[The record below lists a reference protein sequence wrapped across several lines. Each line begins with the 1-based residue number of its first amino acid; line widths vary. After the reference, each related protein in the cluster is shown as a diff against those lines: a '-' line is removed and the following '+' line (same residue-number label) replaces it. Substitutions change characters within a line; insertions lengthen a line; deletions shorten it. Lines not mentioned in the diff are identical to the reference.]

1 MREKNS
7 GNPYINLWF
16 GNFFEPA
23 FSSEEFRTEGI
34 DRIRDMG
41 FNSILLDSKAWQD
54 FFDRYAGQ
62 EATQYVAAQEHMI
75 SEIQKSGLSHC
86 FLAIYL
92 NGDNLYP
99 NIRYSPPVFGEET
112 TAPSGEPGK
121 WYKYWSER
129 AQASMT
135 EHVKELYALYGKNAT
150 RVSVNGTEDRLPLCS
165 MWDPI
170 VAFSFDKEG
179 ISRYQTWLEE
189 RYGSIEAFNQAYGLS
204 AESFSAITCTLLTP
218 HSIPA
223 LYSPNGACSST
234 SPPSPVSAG
243 SPAGC
248 GIPAREALTPTVLP
262 PMWTTVPFSQFPFWR
277 TPPPAPMPPPART
290 A

>member
-135 EHVKELYALYGKNAT
+135 EHVKELYALYGK
-150 RVSVNGTEDRLPLCS
+150 
-165 MWDPI
+165 
-170 VAFSFDKEG
+170 
-179 ISRYQTWLEE
+179 
-189 RYGSIEAFNQAYGLS
+189 
-204 AESFSAITCTLLTP
+204 
-218 HSIPA
+218 
-223 LYSPNGACSST
+223 
-234 SPPSPVSAG
+234 
-243 SPAGC
+243 
-248 GIPAREALTPTVLP
+248 
-262 PMWTTVPFSQFPFWR
+262 
-277 TPPPAPMPPPART
+277 TPPASL
-290 A
+290 